1 MRLTR
6 AQSALPSQEDGF
18 ALVEVLV
25 SALIAVIV
33 AGAVM
38 TLLQSS
44 ARSAADS
51 RKRSQAY
58 AVAQEDQARMRAMRV
73 PSLHKYSQS
82 RTVTVAGVPYT
93 VESSG
98 KYINDL
104 SGSDP
109 ACGTGTTSVDYVKI
123 SSKVTWPGMRTG
135 ETVTIQGLIA
145 PPSGTLNPKAGTL
158 VINAANAAGTA
169 TAGIGVSGSGAGS
182 FNGTTTSSGCLI
194 FLEQTSGEYTMSI
207 TGVGA
212 GLVDQDGLAPAAKQI
227 KVSPEVTNTVN
238 LLYDKPGNVPLKFTT
253 RGYDGNVAT
262 AYTDAFIAFNTGM
275 TTAKLYGTVE
285 GTEFSEKTASS
296 LFPFTSADSFYAG
309 TCTANNPQSGLAI
322 VSQVVPNN
330 GTSPMQTIQM
340 PPLYLNV
347 SKEGTAFN
355 GAEVVIKD
363 NYCENASHLEVKRKY
378 TTQTTNGTAGRLAD
392 PGLPWS
398 QYSVCASLPI
408 KVGPN
413 TNTYR
418 EIVNAVKVE
427 STSGTTLNMSINTSD
442 ETGTCP

>member
-1 MRLTR
+1 MLI
-6 AQSALPSQEDGF
+6 
-18 ALVEVLV
+18 EVLV

-58 AVAQEDQARMRAMRV
+58 AIAQEDQARMRAMRV
-73 PSLHKYSQS
+73 PSLHRYTQS
-82 RTVTVAGVPYT
+82 RPVTVAGVTYT
-93 VESSG
+93 VESNG
-98 KYINDL
+98 KYINDT

-123 SSKVTWPGMRTG
+123 SSKVTWPDARSG
-135 ETVTIQGLIA
+135 EVPTIQGLIA
-145 PPSGTLNPKAGTL
+145 PPTGTLNPKAGTL

-169 TAGIGVSGSGAGS
+169 TAGIGVSGSGAGI

-194 FLEQTSGEYTMSI
+194 FLEQASGEYTMAI
-207 TGVGA
+207 TGVGT

-238 LLYDKPGNVPLKFTT
+238 LLYDNPGNVPLKFTT

-262 AYTDAFIAFNTGM
+262 AYTDAFLAFNTGM

-285 GTEFSEKTASS
+285 GTEFSEKTAGP

-322 VSQVVPNN
+322 VSQAVPNG
-330 GTSPMQTIQM
+330 GTSPQRTIQM

-347 SKEGTAFN
+347 SKETTPYN

-363 NYCENASHLEVKRKY
+363 NYCENASHQEVKRKY

-408 KVGPN
+408 KVGNN

-427 STSGTTLNMSINTSD
+427 STNGMTLNMSITTAD

>member
-6 AQSALPSQEDGF
+6 AKSALPSQEDGF
-18 ALVEVLV
+18 ALIEVLV
-25 SALIAVIV
+25 SALIAVII

-58 AVAQEDQARMRAMRV
+58 AIAQEDQARMRAMRI
-73 PSLHKYSQS
+73 PSLHKYTQT
-82 RTVTVAGVPYT
+82 RTVTVAGIPYT
-93 VESSG
+93 VESNG
-98 KYINDL
+98 KYINDT

-135 ETVTIQGLIA
+135 EATTIQGLIA
-145 PPSGTLNPKAGTL
+145 PPSGTLNAKAGTL
-158 VINAANAAGTA
+158 VINAANAAGAA
-169 TAGIGVSGSGAGS
+169 TAGIGVSGSGAGT

-194 FLEQTSGEYTMSI
+194 FLEQASGEYTMTIS
-207 TGVGA
+207 GVGA
-212 GLVDQDGLAPAAKQI
+212 GLVDQDGLAPAAKKV

-238 LLYDKPGNVPLKFTT
+238 LLYDKPGNVPIKFTT
-253 RGYDGNVAT
+253 RGYNGSVTT
-262 AYTDAFIAFNTGM
+262 AFTDAFIAFNTGM

-285 GTEFSEKTASS
+285 GTEFSEKTANS

-309 TCTANNPQSGLAI
+309 TCTANNPQTGLAI
-322 VSQVVPNN
+322 VNQLVPNN
-330 GTSPMQTIQM
+330 GTSAAQTIQM

-347 SKEGTAFN
+347 SKESTAYN
-355 GAEVVIKD
+355 GAEVVIRD
-363 NYCENASHLEVKRKY
+363 NYCENAAHEEVKRKY
-378 TTQTTNGTAGRLAD
+378 TTQSTDGTAGRLAD

-408 KVGPN
+408 KVKS
-413 TNTYR
+413 TNVNYR

-427 STSGTTLNMSINTSD
+427 STTGTTLNMSITTED
-442 ETGTCP
+442 EAGTCP